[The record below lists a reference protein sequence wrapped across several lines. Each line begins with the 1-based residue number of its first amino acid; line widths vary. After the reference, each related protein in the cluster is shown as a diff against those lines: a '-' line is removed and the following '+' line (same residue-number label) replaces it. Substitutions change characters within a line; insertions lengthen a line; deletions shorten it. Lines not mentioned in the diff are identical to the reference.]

1 MRLALFYASISI
13 PDLNSTVKWSAKTVI
28 FSMSFFTRASSNSV
42 MSVFLFGD
50 EALQLLD
57 SVHGLFP
64 VVAVNFGLF
73 LLLPEAE
80 NLVGDGVVVLFIV
93 CLFDKLFLQFLKPC
107 LNADYSDAPEAPVRI
122 VGKHLS
128 GLRDALR
135 QHICGEAALEL
146 HSDDSP

>member
-1 MRLALFYASISI
+1 MRLALFYASVSI

-93 CLFDKLFLQFLKPC
+93 CLLDKLFLQFLKPC
-107 LNADYSDAPEAPVRI
+107 LNAVR
-122 VGKHLS
+122 
-128 GLRDALR
+128 
-135 QHICGEAALEL
+135 
-146 HSDDSP
+146 

>member
-1 MRLALFYASISI
+1 
-13 PDLNSTVKWSAKTVI
+13 
-28 FSMSFFTRASSNSV
+28 

-107 LNADYSDAPEAPVRI
+107 LNAVR
-122 VGKHLS
+122 
-128 GLRDALR
+128 
-135 QHICGEAALEL
+135 
-146 HSDDSP
+146 